1 MQTLQ
6 MMRQRALT
14 PRPKAVE
21 VFMRLLQTDR
31 IIAISTLPVK
41 GLKAGQTFELTTP
54 NIFFVPRSLKRSAT
68 ILDPLA
74 QLHQHRWGHARPLYM
89 VSLKFTKSYGLY
101 PFARCTAGPNIVGSC
116 CIRLHTTAKAQCWE
130 LMRLFTRS
138 LRTLDSYYSKINN

>member
-6 MMRQRALT
+6 MMRQRALR

-21 VFMRLLQTDR
+21 VFMRLFQTDR

-68 ILDPLA
+68 MLDPLA

-89 VSLKFTKSYGLY
+89 VSVKFTKSYGLY
-101 PFARCTAGPNIVGSC
+101 PSHDALPVPTLLGVVASVCTPLPRHNVGSLC
-116 CIRLHTTAKAQCWE
+116 VYLHVA
-130 LMRLFTRS
+130 
-138 LRTLDSYYSKINN
+138 